1 MDMQEIY
8 EFYEHTW
15 KEGQRILRLILDDKE
30 QYIKLKSED
39 PKWSELTLEMSIFNN
54 QAMRMFSIMKYTF
67 MPSISEAS
75 SLIEESKQSEIPKV
89 DSPISFETLFHQPSL
104 KQN

>member
-1 MDMQEIY
+1 M
-8 EFYEHTW
+8 
-15 KEGQRILRLILDDKE
+15 RLILDDKE
-30 QYIKLKSED
+30 RFIRLKKED
-39 PKWSELTLEMSIFNN
+39 PKWLELVDEMCIFNN

-75 SLIEESKQSEIPKV
+75 SLIGESKQSENLKV
-89 DSPISFETLFHQPSL
+89 DSPISFETLFHQPSS

>member
-1 MDMQEIY
+1 MNIQEIY
-8 EFYEHTW
+8 EFYQHSW
-15 KEGQRILRLILDDKE
+15 KEGQRIMRLILDDKE
-30 QYIKLKSED
+30 RFIRLKKED
-39 PKWSELTLEMSIFNN
+39 PKWLELVDEMCIFNN

-75 SLIEESKQSEIPKV
+75 SLIGESKQSENLKV
-89 DSPISFETLFHQPSL
+89 DSPISFETLFHQPSS

>member
-30 QYIKLKSED
+30 QYIKLKKED
-39 PKWSELTLEMSIFNN
+39 KKWSDLTFEMCKLNN
-54 QAMRMFSIMKYTF
+54 QAMRLTMIMKYTF
-67 MPSISEAS
+67 MPSKSEAS
-75 SLIEESKQSEIPKV
+75 SLIGESKQIENLKV
-89 DSPISFETLFHQPSL
+89 DSPISFETLFHQPSS

>member
-1 MDMQEIY
+1 MDMKEIY

-15 KEGQRILRLILDDKE
+15 KEGQRILSLILDDKE

-75 SLIEESKQSEIPKV
+75 SLIGESKQSENLKV
-89 DSPISFETLFHQPSL
+89 DSPISFETLFHQP
-104 KQN
+104 